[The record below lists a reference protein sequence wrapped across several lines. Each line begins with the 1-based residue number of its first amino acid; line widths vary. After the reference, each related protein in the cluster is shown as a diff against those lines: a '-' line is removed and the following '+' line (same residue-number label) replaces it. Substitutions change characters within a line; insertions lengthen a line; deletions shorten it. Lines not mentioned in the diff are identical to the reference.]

1 MNTWD
6 KIGKVIYK
14 IGSIVGVIAMA
25 CVALLVIL
33 NVCDVGY
40 NKVTGSNI
48 LGAYEI
54 SQNIL
59 MVAVFAAFG
68 YAQIKKSHIH
78 MTLLIN
84 ALPGRTKFI
93 PFFLTGL
100 ISCVT
105 GVYCTYSTV
114 YRGISQMNSNAMSDI
129 LHYPL
134 YPFYFLEAIAMAVFV
149 LVLIYDTIMSL
160 LAIFNKDIAERVHA
174 TW

>member
-1 MNTWD
+1 MKTWD

-14 IGSIVGVIAMA
+14 IGSIVGVIAMVG
-25 CVALLVIL
+25 VALLVIL

-40 NKVTGSNI
+40 SKITGSNI

-68 YAQIKKSHIH
+68 YAQVHKSHIH

-84 ALPGRTKFI
+84 ALPGKAKFI

-105 GVYCTYSTV
+105 GAYCTYSTV

-149 LVLIYDTIMSL
+149 LVLVYDTIMSL
-160 LAIFNKDIAERVHA
+160 LAMFNNDVAERVHA

>member
-1 MNTWD
+1 MKTWN
-6 KIGKVIYK
+6 KIGKVVYR
-14 IGSIVGVIAMA
+14 IGSIVGIVAMVG
-25 CVALLVIL
+25 VALLVIL

-68 YAQIKKSHIH
+68 YAQVHKSHIH

-84 ALPGRTKFI
+84 ALPGKTKFI
-93 PFFLTGL
+93 PFFLTGVL
-100 ISCVT
+100 ACVT
-105 GVYCTYSTV
+105 GAYCTYSTV

-149 LVLIYDTIMSL
+149 LVLIYDTVMSL
-160 LAIFNKDIAERVHA
+160 LAMFNDDIAQQVHA

>member
-1 MNTWD
+1 MKAWN

-14 IGSIVGVIAMA
+14 IGSIVGIVAMIG
-25 CVALLVIL
+25 VAMLVIL

-68 YAQIKKSHIH
+68 YAQVHKSHIH

-84 ALPGRTKFI
+84 ALPGKAKFI

-100 ISCVT
+100 VSCVT
-105 GVYCTYSTV
+105 GAYCTYSTV

-149 LVLIYDTIMSL
+149 LVLVYDTVMSL
-160 LAIFNKDIAERVHA
+160 LAIFSDDIAEQVHA

>member
-1 MNTWD
+1 MKTWD
-6 KIGKVIYK
+6 KIGKVVYK
-14 IGSIVGVIAMA
+14 IGSIVGIIAM
-25 CVALLVIL
+25 VGVSILVIL

-40 NKVTGSNI
+40 NKATGSNL

-59 MVAVFAAFG
+59 MVTVFAAFG
-68 YAQIKKSHIH
+68 YAQVHKSHIH

-84 ALPGRTKFI
+84 ALPGKAKFI

-100 ISCVT
+100 VACTT
-105 GVYCTYSTV
+105 GAYCTYSTV

-149 LVLIYDTIMSL
+149 LVLVYDTVMSL
-160 LAIFNKDIAERVHA
+160 LAMFHDDIAEQVHA

>member
-1 MNTWD
+1 MKTLD
-6 KIGKVIYK
+6 KIGNIVYK
-14 IGSIVGVIAMA
+14 IGNVVGIISMIG
-25 CVALLVIL
+25 VALLVIL
-33 NVCDVGY
+33 NTCDVVY
-40 NKVTGSNI
+40 YKLFAANI

-68 YAQIKKSHIH
+68 YAQIHKSHIH

-84 ALPGRTKFI
+84 ALPGRAKFI
-93 PFFLTGL
+93 PFFLTGV
-100 ISCVT
+100 ISCAT
-105 GVYCTYSTV
+105 GAYCTYSTV
-114 YRGISQMNSNAMSDI
+114 YRGISQMNSNALSDI

-149 LVLIYDTIMSL
+149 LVLIYDTVLSL
-160 LAIFNKDIAERVHA
+160 LAIFNDDIAERVHA

>member
-1 MNTWD
+1 MKTWD

-14 IGSIVGVIAMA
+14 IGSIVGVIAMVG
-25 CVALLVIL
+25 VALLVIL

-40 NKVTGSNI
+40 SKITGSNI

-68 YAQIKKSHIH
+68 YAQVHKSHIH

-84 ALPGRTKFI
+84 ALPGKAKFI

-105 GVYCTYSTV
+105 GA
-114 YRGISQMNSNAMSDI
+114 YRSNSAASFSRRSGS
-129 LHYPL
+129 HPGSKC
-134 YPFYFLEAIAMAVFV
+134 PPAFSCMAEK
-149 LVLIYDTIMSL
+149 I
-160 LAIFNKDIAERVHA
+160 
-174 TW
+174 